1 MLLLGLLAAGSGA
14 VKLRQRPR
22 SRLGVSPW
30 AVAEVVVGAAT
41 VLGSGLGLARA
52 RPAAWTVV
60 GATLVLVFVSSLK
73 HFARALEEGRR
84 RAESEEARLR
94 RYVQS

>member
-1 MLLLGLLAAGSGA
+1 MLLLGVLAVGSGA

-60 GATLVLVFVSSLK
+60 GATLALIFVSSLR
-73 HFARALEEGRR
+73 HLARALEDGRR
-84 RAESEEARLR
+84 RAESEEDRLR
-94 RYVQS
+94 QYVQS